1 VIRRLHSSKS
11 LSCHSYVAITSAS
24 KKIAGDERGVD
35 DTAEGAQ
42 HCSEQLAPG
51 PQCYVPAMA
60 RPKRPADFAQRAKLI
75 VDMTNRQSR
84 RRMPSPLRTALMALL
99 LTGCVSASTGS
110 SDVAQRVVDVPT
122 RPGVI
127 QRFLLLSP
135 REPKA
140 TVVLFAGDHGG
151 LHIAADGRF
160 QYGNLAVNFLVRS
173 RQLFFQH
180 DLAVAI
186 VDAPS
191 DRQGFPFR
199 FLSGF
204 RQTPA
209 HAADIKAVIAWL
221 REHVGAP
228 VWLIGTSRGTQ
239 SVAYLA
245 TQLTGRDG
253 PDGIVLTS
261 TILADDG
268 SRPVPAMPL
277 ETLRIPVLVVHHE
290 QDGCRFCLFRDMP
303 ALMHKLDA
311 VPVKELIAVNGGV
324 SGVSG
329 SDPCTAFT
337 YHGYNG
343 IESFVVAR
351 IAAWIVSR

>member
-1 VIRRLHSSKS
+1 
-11 LSCHSYVAITSAS
+11 
-24 KKIAGDERGVD
+24 
-35 DTAEGAQ
+35 
-42 HCSEQLAPG
+42 
-51 PQCYVPAMA
+51 MA

-84 RRMPSPLRTALMALL
+84 HRMSSLLRTALMSLL
-99 LTGCVSASTGS
+99 LIGVSASTGS

-122 RPGVI
+122 RAGVI

-140 TVVLFAGDHGG
+140 TVILFAGDDGA

-160 QYGNLAVNFLVRS
+160 EYGNLTENFLVRS
-173 RQLFFQH
+173 RQLFVEH

-191 DRQGFPFR
+191 DRQRFPAR
-199 FLSGF
+199 YLSGF

-221 REHVGAP
+221 REHVEAP
-228 VWLIGTSRGTQ
+228 VWLVGNSMGTL

-261 TILADDG
+261 TILRGAG
-268 SRPVPAMPL
+268 FRPVPAMEL

-290 QDGCRFCLFRDMP
+290 QDGCRFCRFRDMP

-311 VPVKELIAVNGGV
+311 VPRKELIAVTGGE
-324 SGVSG
+324 SRG
-329 SDPCTAFT
+329 DDCQAFA

-343 IESFVVAR
+343 IERAVVAQ
-351 IAAWIVSR
+351 IAGWIVSR

>member
-1 VIRRLHSSKS
+1 VLRSGHGQ
-11 LSCHSYVAITSAS
+11 T
-24 KKIAGDERGVD
+24 E
-35 DTAEGAQ
+35 
-42 HCSEQLAPG
+42 AP
-51 PQCYVPAMA
+51 
-60 RPKRPADFAQRAKLI
+60 RWLAQRAKLI
-75 VDMTNRQSR
+75 GDMTNRQSR
-84 RRMPSPLRTALMALL
+84 RRMSSLLRTALTALL

-127 QRFLLLSP
+127 QRLLLLSP

-151 LHIAADGRF
+151 LQIAAGPRF
-160 QYGNLAVNFLVRS
+160 TWGAGGLADNFLMRS
-173 RQLFFQH
+173 RQLFVEH

-221 REHVGAP
+221 REHVEAP
-228 VWLIGTSRGTQ
+228 VWLIGTSMGTL
-239 SVAYLA
+239 SVGYLA

-261 TILADDG
+261 TILAKSGWGGD
-268 SRPVPAMPL
+268 RPVPAMEL
-277 ETLRIPVLVVHHE
+277 QTLRIPVLVVHHE
-290 QDGCRFCLFRDMP
+290 GDGCWICSFRDMP

-311 VPVKELIAVNGGV
+311 VPVKELIAVTGGV
-324 SGVSG
+324 SSG
-329 SDPCTAFT
+329 DPCQAFA

-343 IESFVVAR
+343 IEREVVAR
-351 IAAWIVSR
+351 IAGWILSR

>member
-1 VIRRLHSSKS
+1 MIRLAPSARPFPEIPHSS
-11 LSCHSYVAITSAS
+11 T
-24 KKIAGDERGVD
+24 
-35 DTAEGAQ
+35 
-42 HCSEQLAPG
+42 
-51 PQCYVPAMA
+51 
-60 RPKRPADFAQRAKLI
+60 
-75 VDMTNRQSR
+75 
-84 RRMPSPLRTALMALL
+84 RMSLL
-99 LTGCVSASTGS
+99 LRVALPALVLLGVSASTS
-110 SDVAQRVVDVPT
+110 SGDVAQRVVDVPT
-122 RPGVI
+122 RPGVT

-160 QYGNLAVNFLVRS
+160 QYGNLTENFLVRS
-173 RQLFFQH
+173 RQLFVEH

-221 REHVGAP
+221 REHVEAP
-228 VWLIGTSRGTQ
+228 VWLVGNSMGTL

-261 TILADDG
+261 TILAGGD
-268 SRPVPAMPL
+268 RPVPAMEL
-277 ETLRIPVLVVHHE
+277 ETLRIPVLVVHHQ
-290 QDGCRFCLFRDMP
+290 QDGCRFCRFRDVP

-311 VPVKELIAVNGGV
+311 VPRKELIAVTGGE
-324 SGVSG
+324 SRG
-329 SDPCTAFT
+329 DDCQAFA

-343 IESFVVAR
+343 IERAVVAQ
-351 IAAWIVSR
+351 IAGWILAR

>member
-1 VIRRLHSSKS
+1 MIRLAPSACPFPHMPTHSSTKRS
-11 LSCHSYVAITSAS
+11 L
-24 KKIAGDERGVD
+24 
-35 DTAEGAQ
+35 
-42 HCSEQLAPG
+42 LL
-51 PQCYVPAMA
+51 
-60 RPKRPADFAQRAKLI
+60 RA
-75 VDMTNRQSR
+75 
-84 RRMPSPLRTALMALL
+84 ALL
-99 LTGCVSASTGS
+99 ALVLLGVSACVSASTS
-110 SDVAQRVVDVPT
+110 SGDVAQRVVDVPT
-122 RPGVI
+122 RPGVS
-127 QRFLLLSP
+127 QRFLFLSP
-135 REPKA
+135 REPSA

-173 RQLFFQH
+173 RQLFVEH

-221 REHVGAP
+221 REHVEAP
-228 VWLIGTSRGTQ
+228 VWLIGTSRGTE
-239 SVAYLA
+239 SVGYVA
-245 TQLTGRDG
+245 TQLRGRDG

-261 TILADDG
+261 TILADGDR
-268 SRPVPAMPL
+268 SVPAMEL
-277 ETLRIPVLVVHHE
+277 ERLRIPVLVVHHE

-311 VPVKELIAVNGGV
+311 VPVKELIAVTGGE
-324 SGVSG
+324 SRG
-329 SDPCTAFT
+329 DPCTAFA
-337 YHGYNG
+337 YHGYDG
-343 IESFVVAR
+343 IERAVVAR
-351 IAAWIVSR
+351 IAGWIVSR